1 MLIYAQTMCKI
12 YRYNSEGNQRVKE
25 YLVSTLS
32 EQYADKFSP
41 RRISCK
47 CEIQCISYM
56 FCLMIK

>member
-32 EQYADKFSP
+32 KQYADKFSP
-41 RRISCK
+41 RRIVVSVKFNVYHTC
-47 CEIQCISYM
+47 SA
-56 FCLMIK
+56 